1 LNGKKEVV
9 VQLQSPQPVNRRGI
23 RHIDCPLYGD
33 CLMRAAKSDWETWSC
48 DHCTNL
54 KLKAVR
60 QKMRNIESYYQLMA
74 EIYPEFKKKYEPAM
88 TIFNVEAEVLVE
100 LERRIGL

>member
-1 LNGKKEVV
+1 M
-9 VQLQSPQPVNRRGI
+9 Q
-23 RHIDCPLYGD
+23 
-33 CLMRAAKSDWETWSC
+33 AAKLNRKTWGC

-60 QKMRNIESYYQLMA
+60 QKMRYILPYYQLMA

-88 TIFNVEAEVLVE
+88 TIFNVEV
-100 LERRIGL
+100 